1 MTKILYSGLVSD
13 QRGKLNGTIF
23 SKNRTGNILKN
34 FATPRNP
41 QSFTQQPNRSNWQY
55 IIKYWQNLTTV
66 QRASWADLA
75 ATVTWHDKI
84 GSPFH
89 PTGQML
95 YLYCNQNLFSIGL
108 PMLSDAYTPFA
119 TTLIASCSITQNHS
133 GSWGAKLN
141 YEPTPTD
148 ANVTYKIFATQC
160 LSPGITYAKKYFRQI
175 GLINPLQGSPVDIT
189 TMYLSIFSAPV
200 AGRKV
205 FIKLVPVQGLSGF
218 SSLPVFA
225 DFIVT
230 IPTPI
235 HIIPFGYLTFGF
247 TW

>member
-13 QRGKLNGTIF
+13 QRGKLKGTIF

-41 QSFTQQPNRSNWQY
+41 QSNTQQPNRANWQFIVKNWQY
-55 IIKYWQNLTTV
+55 LTTE
-66 QRASWADLA
+66 QRAGWSDLA
-75 ATVTWHDKI
+75 STVTWHDKL
-84 GSPFH
+84 GTAFN

-108 PMLSDAYTPFA
+108 PMLSDAYIPFA
-119 TTLIASCSITQNHS
+119 TTLIASCSIEQNLF
-133 GSWGAKLN
+133 GSWGTKLN
-141 YEPTPTD
+141 YDPTPTD
-148 ANVTYKIFATQC
+148 KYVTYKIFATQC

-175 GLINPLQGSPVDIT
+175 GLINPMQGSPVDIT
-189 TMYLSIFSAPV
+189 SMYLSIFSAPV

-218 SSLPVFA
+218 SSLPVYA

-235 HIIPFGYLTFGF
+235 HLIPFEILTFGF

>member
-34 FATPRNP
+34 FASPRNP
-41 QSFTQQPNRSNWQY
+41 QSNTQQPNRANWQFIVKNWQY
-55 IIKYWQNLTTV
+55 LTTE
-66 QRASWADLA
+66 QRASWSDLA
-75 ATVTWHDKI
+75 ATVTWHDKL
-84 GSPFH
+84 GTAFN

-95 YLYCNQNLFSIGL
+95 YLYCNQNLFVIGQPL
-108 PMLSDAYTPFA
+108 L
-119 TTLIASCSITQNHS
+119 TTAVAPVVHELISSCSVSQNLL
-133 GSWGAKLN
+133 GVWGASLSFLPGVISTDIF
-141 YEPTPTD
+141 YRISATP
-148 ANVTYKIFATQC
+148 C

-175 GLINPLQGSPVDIT
+175 GILAPGTSSPVDIT
-189 TMYLSIFSAPV
+189 SLYLSIFPPPV
-200 AGRKV
+200 SNRKIFV
-205 FIKLVPVQGLSGF
+205 KLQPVENTSGF

-225 DFIVT
+225 DFIVI

-235 HIIPFGYLTFGF
+235 HIVPFEILTFGF